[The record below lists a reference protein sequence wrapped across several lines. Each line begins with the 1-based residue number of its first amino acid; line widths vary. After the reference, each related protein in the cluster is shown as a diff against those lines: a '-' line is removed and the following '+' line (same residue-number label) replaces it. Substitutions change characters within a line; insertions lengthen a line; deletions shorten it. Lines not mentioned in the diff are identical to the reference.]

1 MLEHHEFCDHC
12 PGCRP
17 VLLDVNTG
25 QPLPAD
31 SPSMVKVDQVWA
43 SETTYEERK
52 AFIEVT
58 LHSSRSS
65 NDLRL
70 ANQVGEKIKA
80 GLAGLENDRK
90 C

>member
-1 MLEHHEFCDHC
+1 MLGHHDFCDHC

-17 VLLDVNTG
+17 VLIDVNTG

-31 SPSMVKVDQVWA
+31 SPSMVKVNQVWA
-43 SETTYEERK
+43 SETTYEQRK

-58 LHSSRSS
+58 LHGSCSS

-70 ANQVGEKIKA
+70 ANQVGAKIKA
-80 GLAGLENDRK
+80 SLAGVGNH
-90 C
+90 